1 MDESTMGTRREGRLS
16 RAESSGTGGLFLL
29 GVLWAVGG
37 LLCIGA
43 TGLASLAAVYYVGG
57 LLALAGVLGISF
69 GFRAGGAG
77 ITMLGVLSLVVGV
90 LLFIHPGS
98 GMAGLTLLVIGYF
111 LTAGVLRVVTSVAD
125 RYEGWGWDLAYGASA
140 ILIAIV
146 AARSWPISSF
156 WLLGVLL
163 GAELISR
170 GVTLMAGALT
180 ARHAIHALR
189 RGEAP

>member
-1 MDESTMGTRREGRLS
+1 MDEPTMDTRRHGRLS
-16 RAESSGTGGLFLL
+16 RFESSGTGGLFVLGLL
-29 GVLWAVGG
+29 WSIGGV
-37 LLCIGA
+37 LCIGA

-69 GFRAGGAG
+69 GFRRGSAPV
-77 ITMLGVLSLVVGV
+77 TMMGVLSLVIGV
-90 LLFIHPGS
+90 LMFIHPGN
-98 GMAGLTLLVIGYF
+98 GLAGLTLLVIGYF
-111 LTAGVLRVVTSVAD
+111 LTAGVLRVVTSLAD

-140 ILIAIV
+140 IAIAMV

-156 WLLGVLL
+156 WLLGVLV

-170 GVTLMAGALT
+170 GVTLMAAALT